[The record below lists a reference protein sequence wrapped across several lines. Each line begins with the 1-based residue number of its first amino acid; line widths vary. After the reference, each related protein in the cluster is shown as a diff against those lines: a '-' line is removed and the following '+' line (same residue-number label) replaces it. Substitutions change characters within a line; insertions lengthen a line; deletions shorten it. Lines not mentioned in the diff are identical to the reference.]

1 MISASRLW
9 YGNPIAVFL
18 YKPMLTKSQKEKIVD
33 DLAKKFAEEKIVIF
47 SKIHKIP
54 LQRLDDLRRKLK
66 KIGAELKIAKKT
78 LMKRAVEIAGL
89 ALDPKKLEGE
99 VGIIFG
105 YENQVETAKIVQKF
119 KKENDTLQILA
130 GLLDKKII
138 SGADVV
144 ALAKLPSREQLLAM
158 LAGTLVAPIRN
169 LLNVFQGN
177 QRKLVVVLTKIKDKK

>member
-1 MISASRLW
+1 
-9 YGNPIAVFL
+9 
-18 YKPMLTKSQKEKIVD
+18 MLTKSQKEKIVD

-105 YENQVETAKIVQKF
+105 YENQVETAKIIQKF

>member
-1 MISASRLW
+1 
-9 YGNPIAVFL
+9 
-18 YKPMLTKSQKEKIVD
+18 MLTKSQKEKIVD